1 MLNRSSGVYGLLFV
15 LLGLALNTQPAFYAT
30 AQSGTESPETST
42 GKQTWTAEKLARE
55 KWLLHEWHEQELAAL
70 TETEQAQLA
79 AEIQAQDIND
89 ISVIQNSS
97 LIARQPNNFD
107 LNGRSLIFTPAGRGY
122 TVSNSALAFDSN
134 LGTKLNLTTAPAVN
148 PKTSAEPG
156 DDAYIPQDLGFSFP
170 LFGDGYTTVCIASN
184 GSMTLRNGGIV
195 LDSFN
200 LSTAASE
207 SLIDLRTGPPR
218 LAPYW
223 HDLDARAAST
233 PGSNG
238 IYFRR
243 ETDRAVIT
251 WNNIRDFP
259 NEPQRDRGVHRF
271 QVVIFRDGRINF
283 NYDTVQLT
291 SKALVGLSPGQA
303 LNTPTLVNF
312 GSIPANVFSSAFA
325 EFFTL
330 DPGIDELAVAK
341 TFLQTHS
348 NRESFDFI
356 YVMTD
361 FYYDLS
367 GAQAA
372 YLPIRNEVRG
382 IGLNTFDND
391 ASATLGARRIQ
402 GIISLSNIAA
412 LYPDSPAARFSG
424 AYNVVGVLAQQTG
437 QRWLAA
443 ARYTG
448 GDNKV
453 LLGRDE
459 SNWSTFFNTESGM
472 SSPAAR
478 RSSVMEGHYWEDL
491 GGGRFISNSLAD
503 GYSQLDQYLMGVRP
517 ANQVSESFVLTNLSN
532 NGGVDRA
539 FGVRAGIGVTGN
551 RQTVTINEII
561 AANGARQPDA
571 AAARKN
577 FRAAFVLVTRSGA
590 QPTTETL
597 NKITRLRLTF
607 ESYFAQSTDYLASI
621 DTGLTDQTTSRIL
634 AAASAASF
642 KNVAAPGE
650 IVALFGAGMANG
662 RFTAATQ
669 PLPTTLTGVQLL
681 VNGTPAPLFFVSPGQ
696 INFQLP
702 LNTVATTNSPGFP
715 SGTALLEVIN
725 NNQLIRL
732 GTLQV
737 APITPGLFTMTA
749 NGRGAASAIDAV
761 RGTPAPFDAKQ
772 ANGQPN
778 IIAVFGTGLG
788 TDATDTNGNQSG
800 SVQVTFDG
808 VAGGGFV
815 CRTRAGLCGPQS
827 NQRAISGE
835 YRVRYAHDDNS
846 AKWHSERAR
855 HGEHSLKLAAMPN
868 QSRSLPFATW
878 AECSDNF
885 IRALC
890 VIGEPHGHRPG
901 DQARR
906 NGHVHLYTIQRAI
919 RVE

>member
-1 MLNRSSGVYGLLFV
+1 MLKRSSAVIGLLI
-15 LLGLALNTQPAFYAT
+15 LLFSSQQLFRVG
-30 AQSGTESPETST
+30 AQDNDEPLQETT
-42 GKQTWTAEKLARE
+42 FTKQDWTTEKLAQE

-70 TETEQAQLA
+70 TEDERQQLA
-79 AEIQAQDIND
+79 IENTAQDNND
-89 ISVIQNSS
+89 IAVIQNSS

-107 LNGRSLIFTPAGRGY
+107 LNGRSLVFTPSGRGY
-122 TVSNSALAFDSN
+122 TVSNAALTFDSN
-134 LGTKLNLTTAPAVN
+134 LGSKLNLTAAPAIN
-148 PKTSAEPG
+148 PKASAEPG
-156 DDAYIPQDLGFSFP
+156 DDAYIPQDLGFNFS
-170 LFGDGYTTVCIASN
+170 LFGTGYATVCIASN
-184 GSMTLRNGGIV
+184 GSLTLRNGGTV
-195 LDSFN
+195 PDSFN

-233 PGSNG
+233 PGANG

-243 ETDRAVIT
+243 EADRAVIT

-271 QVVIFRDGRINF
+271 QVVLFRDGRINF

-312 GSIPANVFSSAFA
+312 GSVPATVFSSAFA

-341 TFLQTHS
+341 TFLQARA
-348 NRESFDFI
+348 NRENFDFV

-391 ASATLGARRIQ
+391 ANATLGARRIQ

-412 LYPDSPAARFSG
+412 LYPDSPIQRFSG
-424 AYNVVGVLAQQTG
+424 AYHVLGVLAQQTG

-443 ARYTG
+443 ARSTG
-448 GDNKV
+448 SDNKI

-459 SNWSTFFNTESGM
+459 TNWSTFFNTEAGM

-503 GYSQLDQYLMGVRP
+503 GFSQLDQYLMGVRP
-517 ANQVSESFVLTNLSN
+517 ANQVADSFVLTNLTN
-532 NGGVDRA
+532 NGGADRA
-539 FGVRAGIGVTGN
+539 FGVRPGLGVTGT
-551 RQTVTINEII
+551 RQTVTINDILT
-561 AANGARQPDA
+561 ANGARQPDA
-571 AAARKN
+571 STARKA
-577 FRAAFVLVTRSGA
+577 FRAAFVLVTRSGV
-590 QPTTETL
+590 QPTTATL
-597 NKITRLRLTF
+597 NKITRLRLAF
-607 ESYFAQSTDYLASI
+607 ESYFAQATDYLASI
-621 DTGLTDQTTSRIL
+621 DTGLTEQTTSRII

-650 IVALFGAGMANG
+650 IIALFGAGLASG
-662 RFTAATQ
+662 RFTATTQ
-669 PLPTTLTGVQLL
+669 PLPTTLTGVQVL

-696 INFQLP
+696 INFQVP
-702 LNTVATTNSPGFP
+702 LSTAATTNSPGFP
-715 SGTALLEVIN
+715 SGTALLEVVN
-725 NNQLIRL
+725 NSQLIRL

-737 APITPGLFTMTA
+737 APITPGLFTTTA
-749 NGRGAASAIDAV
+749 NGRGAVSAIDAV
-761 RGTPAPFDAKQ
+761 RGNSAPFDAKQ

-778 IIAVFGTGLG
+778 IIALFGTGFG
-788 TDATDTNGNQSG
+788 ADATDTNGNQAG
-800 SVQVTFDG
+800 STQVTFDG
-808 VAGGGFV
+808 VAGTVLYAGRAPGFTGLNQINV
-815 CRTRAGLCGPQS
+815 QFPANITAGTRTMI
-827 NQRAISGE
+827 IS
-835 YRVRYAHDDNS
+835 
-846 AKWHSERAR
+846 
-855 HGEHSLKLAAMPN
+855 
-868 QSRSLPFATW
+868 
-878 AECSDNF
+878 
-885 IRALC
+885 
-890 VIGEPHGHRPG
+890 
-901 DQARR
+901 R
-906 NGHVHLYTIQRAI
+906 NGLASAPVTVTIR
-919 RVE
+919 